1 MSSRT
6 STLLPPQGRWWGP
19 LGRDERLWFW
29 LVVAWALAMY
39 VMMQFIW
46 PAVGDQQMVF
56 ESYKVD
62 PQAFAAQTDAF
73 IAAHD
78 SGEAIMSVPVV
89 APPAGD
95 VYLLAERFRF
105 RPHLRL
111 RQGETYRLLLSS
123 ADVQHGFSL
132 QPDNFNLQVL
142 PGYVTAVTLTPKES
156 GIYTLVCNEYCGPG
170 HHIMLGR
177 IEVNP

>member
-1 MSSRT
+1 MTSRT

-19 LGRDERLWFW
+19 LGRDERLWFA

-39 VMMQFIW
+39 LMMQFIW

-62 PQAFAAQTDAF
+62 PTQFAALTDAF
-73 IAAHD
+73 IAEHD
-78 SGEAIMSVPVV
+78 SGERLLNVPVV
-89 APPAGD
+89 APPPGD

-111 RQGETYRLLLSS
+111 QQGQTYRLLLSS
-123 ADVQHGFSL
+123 ADVQHGFSVL
-132 QPDNFNLQVL
+132 PDNFNLQVL
-142 PGYVTAVTLTPKES
+142 PGYVTAVNLTPKES

-170 HHIMLGR
+170 HHTMLGS
-177 IEVNP
+177 IEVKP